1 MTEGG
6 VCTLKKITALIIMFA
21 VVLSLCACGS
31 TAAGNQIAS
40 DEAAV
45 TPEVTEKPETEV
57 EKLIRE
63 AGEGVPEALLELGEK
78 FLYGSDDV
86 GQDTVK
92 GLELLTKAART
103 GNVAAMKDLGNYYMY
118 SKDGKEP
125 EKGLEWFTK
134 AADAGDA
141 DAMYSLYGLYGFS
154 DIIPQDREKSVEYS
168 LKAAAS
174 GHKYAMINAYNA
186 YKYEGAL
193 SEEEFEALTE
203 KYNEATADEDF
214 GLNEFDLSFKAADM
228 DGNIV
233 DESVFSGK
241 KLTMLYF
248 WNTDSDD
255 PGLKSIQALS
265 EKYADRDF
273 QVIGVVDDLDWT
285 EELGQHFMPTEEIT
299 KILEKNNVR
308 FLNLRR
314 YRVVGKDE
322 TAEAGRIFTQVGN
335 DRAIENF
342 SCFETGTYPTAV
354 FVDGDGNLIYYPD
367 TYASAMTVLSSVSD
381 RVESYHSDLSRFRS
395 VYDRE
400 KIFYGIKNLAELVVT
415 GNRGSGWDP
424 MVGKL
429 LDGETAWTDEQI
441 ADWNAMEYREE

>member
-1 MTEGG
+1 M
-6 VCTLKKITALIIMFA
+6 KKITALLIAFA

-31 TAAGNQIAS
+31 TAGGNQT
-40 DEAAV
+40 DLQEAAI
-45 TPEVTEKPETEV
+45 TPEEAEKPETEL

-78 FLYGSDDV
+78 YLYGSDDV
-86 GQDTVK
+86 GQDTGK
-92 GLELLTKAART
+92 GLELLTKASGT
-103 GNVAAMKDLGNYYMY
+103 GNVAAMKDLGYYYLY
-118 SKDGKEP
+118 SKDCKEP
-125 EKGLEWFTK
+125 EKGLEWLTK

-154 DIIPQDREKSVEYS
+154 DIIPQNREKSAEYS
-168 LKAAAS
+168 LKAAAR
-174 GHKYAMINAYNA
+174 GHKYAMMNAYNM
-186 YKYEGAL
+186 YKYEGAI
-193 SEEEFEALTE
+193 SEEEFKALTE

-214 GLNEFDLSFKAADM
+214 GLNEFNLSFKAADM

-273 QVIGVVDDLDWT
+273 QVIGVVDDLGWT
-285 EELGQHFMPTEEIT
+285 EELGQHLMTTEEIT
-299 KILEKNNVR
+299 KILEKNNVG

-314 YRVVGKDE
+314 YRVVGEDDN
-322 TAEAGRIFTQVGN
+322 AEAGRIFTQVGN

-354 FVDGDGNLIYYPD
+354 LVDGDGNLIQYPD
-367 TYASAMTVLSSVSD
+367 TYDSALSVLESVSD
-381 RVESYHSDLSRFRS
+381 RVESYHSDLSLFRF

-415 GNRGSGWDP
+415 GKRGNGWDP

-429 LDGETAWTDEQI
+429 LDSGQTWTEEQI
-441 ADWNAMEYREE
+441 AEWKAMEYREE

>member
-1 MTEGG
+1 M
-6 VCTLKKITALIIMFA
+6 KKITALLIMFA
-21 VVLSLCACGS
+21 LILSLCACGS
-31 TAAGNQIAS
+31 TAAGNQTPS
-40 DEAAV
+40 EEAAV
-45 TPEVTEKPETEV
+45 TPEVTEKPETV
-57 EKLIRE
+57 LEKLIRE
-63 AGEGVPEALLELGEK
+63 AGEGVPDALLELGEK
-78 FLYGSDDV
+78 YLYGSVDV

-92 GLELLTKAART
+92 GLELLTQAAGS
-103 GNVAAMKDLGNYYMY
+103 GNVSAMKDLGNYYIY

-134 AADAGDA
+134 AADSGDA

-154 DIIPQDREKSVEYS
+154 DIIPRDPEKSAEYS
-168 LKAAAS
+168 LKAAAL
-174 GHKYAMINAYNA
+174 GHKYAMMNAYNM

-214 GLNEFDLSFKAADM
+214 GLNEFDLSFKTTDL
-228 DGNIV
+228 DGNTV

-273 QVIGVVDDLDWT
+273 QVIGVVDDLGWT
-285 EELGQHFMPTEEIT
+285 EELGQHLMTTEEIT
-299 KILEKNNVR
+299 KILEKNNVG

-314 YRVVGKDE
+314 YRVIGEDE
-322 TAEAGRIFTQVGN
+322 TAEAGRISTQVGN

-354 FVDGDGNLIYYPD
+354 FVDGDGNLIRYPD
-367 TYASAMTVLSSVSD
+367 TYASAMSVLSSVSD
-381 RVESYHSDLSRFRS
+381 RVKSYHTDLSRFLF
-395 VYDRE
+395 VYDSE
-400 KIFYGIKNLAELVVT
+400 KLFYGIKNLAEVVVT
-415 GNRGSGWDP
+415 GAKGSGWDAI
-424 MVGKL
+424 VGNL
-429 LDGETAWTDEQI
+429 LDGGQTWTEEQI
-441 ADWNAMEYREE
+441 AEWKAMEYRED

>member
-1 MTEGG
+1 M
-6 VCTLKKITALIIMFA
+6 KKITALLIVFA
-21 VVLSLCACGS
+21 LVLSLFACGS
-31 TAAGNQIAS
+31 TAAGNQTAS
-40 DEAAV
+40 EEAAV
-45 TPEVTEKPETEV
+45 TPEVTDKPETEL

-63 AGEGVPEALLELGEK
+63 AGEGVPEAMLVLGEK
-78 FLYGSDDV
+78 YLYGSGDV
-86 GQDTVK
+86 GQDTGK
-92 GLELLTKAART
+92 GLELLTKAAGT
-103 GNVAAMKDLGNYYMY
+103 GNVAAMKDLGYYYIY

-125 EKGLEWFTK
+125 EKGLEWITK

-154 DIIPQDREKSVEYS
+154 DIIPQDREKSAEYS
-168 LKAAAS
+168 LKAAAL
-174 GHKYAMINAYNA
+174 GHRFSMMNAYNM
-186 YKYEGAL
+186 YKYEGTL

-248 WNTDSDD
+248 WDTDSDD

-273 QVIGVVDDLDWT
+273 QVIGVVDDLAWS
-285 EELGQHFMPTEEIT
+285 EELGQHLMTTEEIT
-299 KILEKNNVR
+299 KILEKNNVG

-314 YRVVGKDE
+314 YKVVGEDDN
-322 TAEAGRIFTQVGN
+322 AEAGRIFTQVGN

-354 FVDGDGNLIYYPD
+354 FVDGDGNLIHYPD
-367 TYASAMTVLSSVSD
+367 TYDSAMSVLSSVSD
-381 RVESYHSDLSRFRS
+381 RVENYHSDLSRFLF

-415 GNRGSGWDP
+415 GKRGSGWDP

-441 ADWNAMEYREE
+441 AEWKAMEYREE

>member
-1 MTEGG
+1 M
-6 VCTLKKITALIIMFA
+6 KKITALLIAFA

-31 TAAGNQIAS
+31 TAGGNQT
-40 DEAAV
+40 DLQEAAV
-45 TPEVTEKPETEV
+45 TPEVTERPETEL

-78 FLYGSDDV
+78 YLYGSDDV
-86 GQDTVK
+86 GQDTGK
-92 GLELLTKAART
+92 GLELLTKAAGT
-103 GNVAAMKDLGNYYMY
+103 GNVAAMKDLGYYYLY

-125 EKGLEWFTK
+125 EKGLEWLTK

-154 DIIPQDREKSVEYS
+154 DIIPRDTEKSAEYS
-168 LKAAAS
+168 LKAAAL
-174 GHKYAMINAYNA
+174 GHKYAMMNAYNM

-214 GLNEFDLSFKAADM
+214 GLNEFDLSFKTTDL
-228 DGNIV
+228 DGNTV

-273 QVIGVVDDLDWT
+273 QVIGVVDDLGWT
-285 EELGQHFMPTEEIT
+285 EELGQHLMTTEEIT
-299 KILEKNNVR
+299 KILEKNNVG

-314 YRVVGKDE
+314 YKVVGEDDN
-322 TAEAGRIFTQVGN
+322 AEAGRIFTQVGN

-354 FVDGDGNLIYYPD
+354 FVDGDGNLIHYPD
-367 TYASAMTVLSSVSD
+367 TYDSALSVLESVSD
-381 RVESYHSDLSRFRS
+381 RVESYHSDLSLFRF

-415 GNRGSGWDP
+415 GKRGSGWDP

-429 LDGETAWTDEQI
+429 LDSGTAWSEEQI
-441 ADWNAMEYREE
+441 AEWKAMEYREE

>member
-1 MTEGG
+1 M
-6 VCTLKKITALIIMFA
+6 KKITALLIVFA
-21 VVLSLCACGS
+21 LVLSLCACGS
-31 TAAGNQIAS
+31 TAAGNQTPS
-40 DEAAV
+40 EEAAV
-45 TPEVTEKPETEV
+45 TPEVTDKPETEL

-63 AGEGVPEALLELGEK
+63 AGEGVPEAMLKLGEK
-78 FLYGSDDV
+78 YLYGSDDV
-86 GQDTVK
+86 GQDTGK
-92 GLELLTKAART
+92 GLELLTKAAGT
-103 GNVAAMKDLGNYYMY
+103 GNVAAMKDLGYYYIY

-125 EKGLEWFTK
+125 EKGLEWLTK
-134 AADAGDA
+134 AADAGDT
-141 DAMYSLYGLYGFS
+141 DAMYNLYSLYGFS
-154 DIIPQDREKSVEYS
+154 NIIPQDREKSAEYS

-174 GHKYAMINAYNA
+174 GHKYAMMNAYNM

-193 SEEEFEALTE
+193 SEEEFKALTE

-228 DGNIV
+228 EGNIV

-285 EELGQHFMPTEEIT
+285 EELGQHLMTTEEIT
-299 KILEKNNVR
+299 KILEKNNVG

-314 YRVVGKDE
+314 YRLIGEDE
-322 TAEAGRIFTQVGN
+322 TAEPGMLFTQVGN

-354 FVDGDGNLIYYPD
+354 FVDGDGNLIHYPD
-367 TYASAMTVLSSVSD
+367 TYDSAMSVLSSVSD
-381 RVESYHSDLSRFRS
+381 RVENYHSDLSRFLF

-415 GNRGSGWDP
+415 GKRGSGWDP

-429 LDGETAWTDEQI
+429 LDGGTAWTDEQI
-441 ADWNAMEYREE
+441 AEWKAMEYREE